1 MMLDW
6 EWGVDPPERPLPLG
20 FWIEPLLASA
30 TAYVKGA
37 AAVDETLGW
46 IVLSRLSYGYAWR
59 VLVDWRYLEPVKNHP
74 SFVAF
79 LRQED
84 EEVEKIESA
93 IDRGEYLL

>member
-1 MMLDW
+1 M
-6 EWGVDPPERPLPLG
+6 
-20 FWIEPLLASA
+20 ASA
-30 TAYVKGA
+30 TAFVKGV

-46 IVLSRLSYGYAWR
+46 IVLSKLSYGYAWR
-59 VLVDWRYLEPVKNHP
+59 VLVDWRYLESVKDHP

-93 IDRGEYLL
+93 IDRGEYPL